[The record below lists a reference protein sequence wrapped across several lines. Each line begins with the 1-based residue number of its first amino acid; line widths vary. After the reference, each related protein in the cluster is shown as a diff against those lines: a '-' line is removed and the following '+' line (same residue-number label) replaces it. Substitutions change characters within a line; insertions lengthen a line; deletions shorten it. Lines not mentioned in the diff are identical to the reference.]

1 MRPTVKYWFFLV
13 AIELAVFGI
22 IFGSCAAAWYQ
33 LTHEEQ
39 AFIEKI
45 ALRLVPYPLLGA
57 LVLFLIIGALVSL
70 LFRNYV
76 IPILKIGEETRLMSA
91 VNPRYRI
98 EPKGPVE
105 LVHLADTIN
114 ETADAF
120 QALQVEIK
128 EKIDK
133 ARADLRAERNR
144 LAALM
149 SKLPTGVLVCKING
163 QVLLY
168 NPQSQRLLQQPG
180 KRIGLGRS
188 IFSII
193 DRESIVHALDLLHQA
208 ARQGQKAPATNFI
221 TTVHENTCLR
231 INMAPV
237 FQGDAQTREITGF
250 FLAIE
255 DITDQMEA
263 ELQRDQ
269 IFQTFTEDM
278 RHSTARIRQAIEAI
292 LADPAQP
299 PEQLKPYRQEIDA
312 ASLAIEGQVRH
323 AREEYARQLF
333 SAGRS
338 ESVLGDYL
346 VEITRRHLN
355 RQTGVPVDHRV
366 APDIWLQ
373 IDSYAM
379 VQGLAHLGT
388 PLHGS
393 PGLCAITLHLA
404 RKNEFRAILEIS
416 WPGCRLPKTEL
427 DNWRNQPLI
436 RDAQNRLISFA
447 DLIDR
452 AQGTIEQLPAH
463 GEICQ
468 GVRLILPLSEP
479 GEHFKEKSTA
489 EDRPIYYEFNL
500 FHQPCLE
507 ELCKLPLNKLAFAVF
522 DTETTGLN
530 PSQGDE
536 IIQIGAVR
544 IVNGRILYDE
554 TVDQLVNPCRTVPDE
569 SIRIHGI
576 NPELLLDQPTILKV
590 LPEFH
595 HFAEGSV
602 LVAHNAA
609 FDMKFL
615 KMKEAETGLRFEQPV
630 LDTLL
635 LSSIVHPNL
644 EGHGLE
650 QIARRLDIA
659 IVGRHTALGDA
670 LVTAEILVKLIPLL
684 EAKGILTL
692 NDAIEASALSPY
704 ARIQF

>member
-1 MRPTVKYWFFLV
+1 MRPTVKYWYTLV

-22 IFGSCAAAWYQ
+22 ILGSCALAWHQ
-33 LTHEEQ
+33 LTPEEQ
-39 AFIEKI
+39 AYFGKI
-45 ALRLVPYPLLGA
+45 ALRLVPYPVLGA
-57 LVLFLIIGALVSL
+57 LALFLIIGALVSL

-76 IPILKIGEETRLMSA
+76 IPILKMGEETRLMSA

-114 ETADAF
+114 ESADAF
-120 QALQVEIK
+120 QALQMEIR
-128 EKIDK
+128 EKIEK
-133 ARADLRAERNR
+133 ARDDLRAERNR

-149 SKLPTGVLVCKING
+149 SKLPTGVLVCNING

-208 ARQGQKAPATNFI
+208 ARQGQRAPSTNFI
-221 TTVHENTCLR
+221 TTVHESTCLR

-237 FQGDAQTREITGF
+237 FQGNADNREITGF

-255 DITDQMEA
+255 DITEQMEA
-263 ELQRDQ
+263 ELQRDH

-278 RHSTARIRQAIEAI
+278 RHSITRMRQTIEAI
-292 LADPAQP
+292 LAEP
-299 PEQLKPYRQEIDA
+299 PQTQEQLSLFQEEIDA
-312 ASLAIEGQVRH
+312 VSLALEAHMRH
-323 AREEYARQLF
+323 AREEYARRLF

-346 VEITRRHLN
+346 VEIIRRHLN
-355 RQTGVPVDHRV
+355 RHTGVPVDHRV
-366 APDIWLQ
+366 APDLWLQ
-373 IDSYAM
+373 VNSYAM

-388 PLHGS
+388 PLHGAH
-393 PGLCAITLHLA
+393 GLSSITLDMA
-404 RKNEFRAILEIS
+404 RKNDHLADLEIA
-416 WPGCRLPKTEL
+416 WQGCRLPKTEL
-427 DNWRNQPLI
+427 ENWRDQPLI
-436 RDAQNRLISFA
+436 RDAQNNLISFA
-447 DLIDR
+447 DLIVK
-452 AQGTIEQLPAH
+452 AQGSIELLPA
-463 GEICQ
+463 GEESCQ
-468 GVRLILPLSEP
+468 GIRVFLPLSEP
-479 GEHFKEKSTA
+479 GEHFREKSAA

-507 ELCKLPLNKLAFAVF
+507 ELCKLPLNKLTFAVF

-554 TVDQLVNPCRTVPDE
+554 TIDQLVNPCRTVPDE

-576 NPELLLDQPTILKV
+576 KPELLVDQPTVHKV

-615 KMKEAETGLRFEQPV
+615 KIKEAETGLRFDHPV

-650 QIARRLDIA
+650 QIAQRLDIA
-659 IVGRHTALGDA
+659 VVGRHTALGDA
-670 LVTAEILVKLIPLL
+670 LVTAEILVKLVPLL

-704 ARIQF
+704 ARMQF

>member
-1 MRPTVKYWFFLV
+1 MRPNVKYWFILV

-22 IFGSCAAAWYQ
+22 ILGSCAAAWYQ
-33 LTHEEQ
+33 LTPGEQ

-45 ALRLVPYPLLGA
+45 ALRLVPYPVLGA
-57 LVLFLIIGALVSL
+57 LALFLIIGALVSL

-76 IPILKIGEETRLMSA
+76 IPILKMGEETRLMSA

-98 EPKGPVE
+98 EAKGPVE

-120 QALQVEIK
+120 QALQFEIK
-128 EKIDK
+128 EKIEK

-149 SKLPTGVLVCKING
+149 SKLPTGVLVCNING

-208 ARQGQKAPATNFI
+208 ARQGQRAPTTSFI
-221 TTVHENTCLR
+221 TTVHESTCLQ

-237 FQGDAQTREITGF
+237 FQGDVNDREITGF

-263 ELQRDQ
+263 DLQRDQ

-278 RHSTARIRQAIEAI
+278 RHSTARMRQAIEAI
-292 LADPAQP
+292 LAEP
-299 PEQLKPYRQEIDA
+299 PQTQEQLKLFREEIDA
-312 ASLAIEGQVRH
+312 VSLALETQMRR

-346 VEITRRHLN
+346 VEIIRRHLN
-355 RQTGVPVDHRV
+355 RHTGVPVDHRV
-366 APDIWLQ
+366 APDLWLQ
-373 IDSYAM
+373 INSYAM

-388 PLHGS
+388 PLHGF
-393 PGLCAITLHLA
+393 PGLCAITLDMARRNDHLA
-404 RKNEFRAILEIS
+404 VLEIG
-416 WPGCRLPKTEL
+416 WQGCRLPKTEL
-427 DNWRNQPLI
+427 ESWRDQPLI

-447 DLIDR
+447 DLIER
-452 AQGTIEQLPAH
+452 ARGSIELLPAG
-463 GEICQ
+463 GEDSQ
-468 GVRLILPLSEP
+468 GIRVLLPLSEP
-479 GEHFKEKSTA
+479 GEHFKEKSAA

-507 ELCKLPLNKLAFAVF
+507 ELCKLPLNKLTFAVF

-554 TVDQLVNPCRTVPDE
+554 TIDQLVNPCRTVPDE

-576 NPELLLDQPTILKV
+576 NPELLLDQPTIHKV

-615 KMKEAETGLRFEQPV
+615 KIKEAETGLRFDLPV

-644 EGHGLE
+644 EGHGLD

-704 ARIQF
+704 ARMQF

>member
-1 MRPTVKYWFFLV
+1 MRPTVKYLTFLV
-13 AIELAVFGI
+13 AIELAVFAV

-33 LTHEEQ
+33 LTLDEQ
-39 AFIEKI
+39 TFLERI
-45 ALRLVPYPLLGA
+45 APRLVPYPLLGA
-57 LVLFLIIGALVSL
+57 LVLLLIVGVLVSL

-76 IPILKIGEETRLMSA
+76 IPILKLGEETRLMSA

-98 EPKGPVE
+98 EPKGPAE

-120 QALQVEIK
+120 QALQMEIR
-128 EKIDK
+128 EKIDQ
-133 ARADLRAERNR
+133 ARSDLRAERNR

-149 SKLPTGVLVCKING
+149 SKLPTGVLACNING

-168 NPQSQRLLQQPG
+168 NAQSQRLLQQPG

-188 IFSII
+188 IFGIL
-193 DRESIVHALDLLHQA
+193 DREAIVHGLDLLHQA
-208 ARQGQKAPATNFI
+208 ALQGQKAPTTNFI
-221 TTVHENTCLR
+221 TTTQDNLCLR

-237 FQGDAQTREITGF
+237 FQEGAEEKEINGF
-250 FLAIE
+250 FLAVE
-255 DITDQMEA
+255 DLTDQMEA

-269 IFQTFTEDM
+269 IFQSFTEDV
-278 RHSTARIRQAIEAI
+278 RHSTARIRQAIAAI
-292 LADPAQP
+292 LADPGQT
-299 PEQLKPYRQEIDA
+299 PEQLKPYRQELDS
-312 ASLAIEGQVRH
+312 ASLAIEEQVRH

-333 SAGRS
+333 SAGRT

-346 VEITRRHLN
+346 VEITRRHLG
-355 RQTGVPVDHRV
+355 RQTGVPVDPRV

-379 VQGLAHLGT
+379 VQGLAHLGA

-393 PGLCAITLHLA
+393 PGLDAITLHLT
-404 RKNEFRAILEIS
+404 RQSDVLAILEIG
-416 WPGCRLPKTEL
+416 WQGCRLPHADL
-427 DNWRNQPLI
+427 DSWRNQPLI
-436 RDAQNRLISFA
+436 RDVQNRLISFA
-447 DLIDR
+447 DLIER
-452 AQGTIEQLPAH
+452 AHGTLELLPA
-463 GEICQ
+463 GEESCQ
-468 GVRLILPLSEP
+468 GVRLGLPLSEP
-479 GEHFKEKSTA
+479 GEHFKDKSAA

-500 FHQPCLE
+500 FHQPCLI
-507 ELCKLPLNKLAFAVF
+507 ELCKQPLNNLTFAVF
-522 DTETTGLN
+522 DTETTGLH

-536 IIQIGAVR
+536 IVQIGAVR
-544 IVNGRILYDE
+544 IVNGRILYGE
-554 TVDQLVNPCRTVPDE
+554 TIDQLVNPCRKVPEE

-576 NPELLLDQPTILKV
+576 TPELLLDQPTLARV

-615 KMKEAETGLRFEQPV
+615 KIKEAETGLRFEQPV

-684 EAKGILTL
+684 EAKGIHTL
-692 NDAIEASALSPY
+692 NDAVEASALSPF
-704 ARIQF
+704 ARMQF